1 MILKLSFLTY
11 QKSTGGPWILT
22 CWGNQTSKPFSV
34 FRRTALLKF
43 QCVSGGK
50 PFKITRSDLF
60 VNVLNH
66 FLLEKIANRR
76 CINARILDYCDK
88 FPYSSLY
95 WEPTLARDSAYV
107 TVQFAAIRELKLSFK
122 KWYKMYYFLSLARFF
137 RVEDLKECITE
148 VTGFWNLYICICW
161 FCMFHWLFFPSRVI
175 FSTWKFEKHNNVK
188 VFEIR
193 ENNKK
198 TLLQILSTVC

>member
-1 MILKLSFLTY
+1 MFLKLSFLTY

-34 FRRTALLKF
+34 FPRTALLKF

-60 VNVLNH
+60 ANFLNH
-66 FLLEKIANRR
+66 LLLEKIANRR
-76 CINARILDYCDK
+76 CINSRTLYFGDRLLK
-88 FPYSSLY
+88 SSLY

-107 TVQFAAIRELKLSFK
+107 TVQFVAIRELKLCFK
-122 KWYKMYYFLSLARFF
+122 KWYKMYYYLSLSRFCSSWGF
-137 RVEDLKECITE
+137 ERMYNWGHGLLK
-148 VTGFWNLYICICW
+148 FLYLYLLILYVALIS
-161 FCMFHWLFFPSRVI
+161 FLPSRVI
-175 FSTWKFEKHNNVK
+175 FSTWKFENHSDFN

-193 ENNKK
+193 GNNKK
-198 TLLQILSTVC
+198 TLLQI